1 MDGVNFYR
9 FVRNSPCSFI
19 DEQGHFPIL
28 RHYFDYQF
36 EKKLGIRKFVRQ
48 RGMKNIKKA
57 SPEMAM
63 VLNGA
68 ILIAKSSVKNVI
80 ESISNNSY
88 DAELYG
94 SFFGGVQPDSVS
106 ELKSHYQRILVAL
119 NRIEVKPEK
128 IIIFRNDGGDFETQS
143 AFVNHLDR
151 RNKIYFNEKFLLG
164 HSVAEVAQVMVHE
177 ASHLDKDKYA
187 VDFYYITSGVRASD
201 EEFSAAMVSC
211 SKRMLSGNASRIDLP
226 EAPNRFISAAR
237 SNGEINAILKYN
249 GDAVLRSRMAR
260 NNADSLAGFAISS
273 AVIDNLAKQRGH

>member
-1 MDGVNFYR
+1 
-9 FVRNSPCSFI
+9 
-19 DEQGHFPIL
+19 
-28 RHYFDYQF
+28 
-36 EKKLGIRKFVRQ
+36 
-48 RGMKNIKKA
+48 
-57 SPEMAM
+57 MAM

-88 DAELYG
+88 DVELYG